1 MPPLSELGRRPAH
14 ITADGHFASWFA
26 AVAGRLL
33 NATDFVVAGR
43 RYRFA
48 ELEMYYSGGPHADQ
62 FSHREPVQLEDG
74 RWYFHRTRGAYRG
87 GSFKGLDL
95 ALGDGTAYFGI
106 LIRTLVAADGTV
118 LDGPCVTVDHLL
130 AQTRTASIAALDGVI
145 NDRSIW
151 DTSSP
156 LHIVEAEPPRA
167 APVYASSRVGLS
179 LKKAKGKADAA
190 KFVARPYR
198 FLTEP
203 AGISKG
209 RPHLVL
215 ALHRAGLTP
224 GAIRDITGVPKK
236 TIDCYIAD
244 FARGEQAEAF
254 DAYIGTDLG
263 TADLCQLLGTWHAKY
278 GSSDAAV

>member
-1 MPPLSELGRRPAH
+1 MPPLTELGHRPAH
-14 ITADGHFASWFA
+14 VTADEHFGPWFA
-26 AVAGRLL
+26 EIAARLL

-48 ELEMYYSGGPHADQ
+48 ELEMYYSGGPHADL

-74 RWYFHRTRGAYRG
+74 RWYFHRTGGAYRG

-95 ALGDGTAYFGI
+95 ALGDGTAYFGV

-130 AQTRTASIAALDGVI
+130 AQTRTASVAALDGVI
-145 NDRSIW
+145 NARSIW

-156 LHIVEAEPPRA
+156 LHIVEAEQPRA
-167 APVYASSRVGLS
+167 GPVYPSSRVGLS
-179 LKKAKGKADAA
+179 LKKAKGKADAPR
-190 KFVARPYR
+190 FVGLPYR
-198 FLTEP
+198 FLSEP

-224 GAIRDITGVPKK
+224 EAIRDISGMPKK
-236 TIDCYIAD
+236 TIDRYITD
-244 FARGEQAEAF
+244 FALGVRAEDF

-263 TADLCQLLGTWHAKY
+263 TADLCKLLGTWHARY
-278 GSSDAAV
+278 GGGSEAK